1 MILFLD
7 YSFIALVDSC
17 NIKVLDFSNEPNEG
31 WIYSFEKKKE
41 KNKLTV
47 MKTLNLLLVFL
58 LPLFLGSCAPKV
70 LTDIVKTYPS
80 RVSADSV
87 RLYEVGE
94 SVPSSAELIGSVKVV
109 DSGASTKCKYDQV
122 VALAKLETSKHGG
135 NALALVE
142 HRKPSILGSSCHQI
156 AGNML
161 WIGNSTVSETKV
173 IAEPSAPV
181 YEERVVTPKNSFTHS
196 TFYASIGYAFMTN
209 KYHLPK
215 SASGN
220 PKNGLDWQLG
230 YDWVSRSG
238 FGAGLMYSGYKSSYS
253 YSNKD
258 INVGLTYIAPQFVM
272 KQKIGRWEIEE
283 RVGLGYFKHRESVEN
298 VSASLSGFGYNF
310 LFGAEYYLS
319 DHVGIGANIGYIGSS
334 LPKQDGVN
342 YEDGEHSGIFRF
354 HLDAGI
360 RFHF

>member
-1 MILFLD
+1 
-7 YSFIALVDSC
+7 
-17 NIKVLDFSNEPNEG
+17 
-31 WIYSFEKKKE
+31 
-41 KNKLTV
+41 
-47 MKTLNLLLVFL
+47 MKTANFLLMLL
-58 LPLFLGSCAPKV
+58 LPLCLGSCAPKV
-70 LTDIVKTYPS
+70 LTDIVKTYPL

-94 SVPSSAELIGSVKVV
+94 PVPASAELIGSVKVV
-109 DSGASTKCKYDQV
+109 DSGASTKCKYEQV
-122 VALAKLETSKHGG
+122 VALAKQEASKNGG

-142 HRKPSILGSSCHQI
+142 HRKPTILGSSCHQI

-161 WIGNSTVSETKV
+161 WIGDSIGPE
-173 IAEPSAPV
+173 AEVTAESSVPA
-181 YEERVVTPKNSFTHS
+181 YENRAVTPKSPFRYS
-196 TFYASIGYAFMTN
+196 TFYASLGYAFMTN
-209 KYHLPK
+209 KFYLPK

-220 PKNGLDWQLG
+220 PKNGLDWLLG

-238 FGAGLMYSGYKSSYS
+238 FGAGLMYSGYKSSYT
-253 YSNKD
+253 YSNMD
-258 INVGLTYIAPQFVM
+258 VNVGLAYIAPQFVM
-272 KQKIGRWEIEE
+272 KQKVGRWGIEE
-283 RVGLGYFKHRESVEN
+283 RIGLGYFKYRESAEN

-334 LPKQDGVN
+334 LPKQDDIN
-342 YEDGEHSGIFRF
+342 YGEEEHSGIFRF

>member
-1 MILFLD
+1 
-7 YSFIALVDSC
+7 
-17 NIKVLDFSNEPNEG
+17 
-31 WIYSFEKKKE
+31 
-41 KNKLTV
+41 
-47 MKTLNLLLVFL
+47 MKTKDLLLVFL
-58 LPLFLGSCAPKV
+58 LPISLGSCAPKA
-70 LTDIVKTYPS
+70 LTDIVKAYPL

-87 RLYEVGE
+87 RLYEVGQV
-94 SVPSSAELIGSVKVV
+94 VPESAELIGSVKVV
-109 DSGASTKCKYDQV
+109 DSGASTRCNYDQV
-122 VALAKLETSKHGG
+122 VALAKQETSKNGG

-142 HRKPSILGSSCHQI
+142 HRKPTLLGSSCHQI
-156 AGNML
+156 SGNML
-161 WIGNSTVSETKV
+161 WIGDVANQEPETTSALSASAHDD
-173 IAEPSAPV
+173 IAI
-181 YEERVVTPKNSFTHS
+181 TPKSPFMHS

-209 KYHLPK
+209 KYYLPK

-230 YDWVSRSG
+230 YDWVSRNG

-258 INVGLTYIAPQFVM
+258 VNVGLAYIAPQFVM
-272 KQKIGRWEIEE
+272 KQKVGRWGIEE
-283 RVGLGYFKHRESVEN
+283 RFGLGYFKHRESVEN

-334 LPKQDGVN
+334 LPKQDGAN